1 MFEVAQ
7 SYLLSLKFKSDV
19 LAITKSNI
27 DLNFRE
33 LLQFFRSADFTKAI
47 MVGVA
52 VTVPILLGIY
62 FDQLEIGLAICF
74 GAFWSSPSDA
84 SGSYRH
90 KKIGI
95 LFSSALV
102 VIVSFIGGYLDLPI
116 YILIPVLGILTF
128 AIAYI
133 SVFGFRASLISFS
146 GLLALVLSFAHE
158 LQDLEVYQYALFV
171 GLGGLWYLLLAV
183 IWHRINPTGEI
194 EEIFQ
199 ETYLLTSRFLHI
211 RGQLIEPGLDRESLL
226 SELHKLQEQLMEK
239 HEKLRETLVL
249 YRRSSGRSIYHSKK
263 LLVLAQLVEM
273 LEIAIAKPVN
283 YSKMA
288 EILEEH
294 PQYVNLFQDLIFNV
308 SKQLQEIAYAGRDKK
323 KIPQNA
329 ELQRA
334 LKKISG
340 EIEQLKATPKNQN
353 LSAYLMLQNLY
364 EYQEQQVELLK
375 KIKWLLDDPKEEE
388 LDFID
393 EEYARKFIAPQDY
406 DPKMLV
412 SNFSFDSLI
421 FKHAL
426 RLAATVMVGYGIG
439 TVFDFQNP
447 YWILLTIIIILRP
460 SYGLT
465 KTRSKDRIIGTLIGG
480 AIAFVIVSLVQN
492 TYVFATLGIGSLIVA
507 FSMLQRNYKTAATF
521 ITLSVI
527 FIYGILRPDILTV
540 IQYRILDTVIGAGL
554 AFFATLIL
562 WPAWGFLNM
571 NNNLKDCLIA
581 NKNFLT
587 QIAAFYSLHE
597 KEPVSLRIA
606 RKKAF
611 HETSNLSGAFQQ
623 MVQEPKSKQKKV
635 NEVYELVTLSHAFL
649 SSLASLSSYIQ
660 NHCTTEAS
668 GGFKFAVAHIEE
680 NLERAINVLA
690 HVDTKDNFSLK
701 NQEESFESNR
711 SKFNTVVWDFENALK
726 VGEERNLQEAYLVL
740 GQLRWL
746 FSLSGKMLRTA
757 VAIENDVTAE

>member
-1 MFEVAQ
+1 MV
-7 SYLLSLKFKSDV
+7 LGIFKGNI
-19 LAITKSNI
+19 AI
-27 DLNFRE
+27 NFRE
-33 LLQFFRSADFTKAI
+33 LLQFFKSADFSKAI

-95 LFSSALV
+95 LFSAALV

-116 YILIPVLGILTF
+116 YILIPVLGLLTF
-128 AIAYI
+128 SIAYI

-158 LQDLEVYQYALFV
+158 LQELEVYQYALLV

-183 IWHRINPTGEI
+183 VWHGINPTGEI
-194 EEIFQ
+194 EETFQ
-199 ETYLLTSRFLHI
+199 ETYLLTSKFLHI
-211 RGQLIEPGLDRESLL
+211 RGQLIEPGLDRQKLL

-239 HEKLRETLVL
+239 HEKLRETLIL

-283 YSKMA
+283 YSNMA
-288 EILEEH
+288 VVLEKHPQFVARFQRLMFKVSGQLEE
-294 PQYVNLFQDLIFNV
+294 IG
-308 SKQLQEIAYAGRDKK
+308 YAGKNKK
-323 KIPQNA
+323 KLPKNG
-329 ELQRA
+329 ELQQA
-334 LKKISG
+334 LKDI
-340 EIEQLKATPKNQN
+340 EIEISVLKAKPNNEN

-364 EYQEQQVELLK
+364 EYQDQQVELLK

-388 LDFID
+388 LEFID
-393 EEYARKFIAPQDY
+393 EKYARKFIAPQDY

-412 SNFSFDSLI
+412 SNFSFESLI

-426 RLAATVMVGYGIG
+426 RLAVTVMIGYGIG
-439 TVFDFQNP
+439 TIFDFQNP

-480 AIAFVIVSLVQN
+480 AIAFIIVSLVQN
-492 TYVFATLGIGSLIVA
+492 TYLFAVLGIGSLIVA

-540 IQYRILDTVIGAGL
+540 IQFRILDTVIGAGL
-554 AFFATLIL
+554 SFLATLVL
-562 WPAWGFLNM
+562 WPAWGFLSM
-571 NNNLKDCLIA
+571 NNNLKNCLIA
-581 NKNFLT
+581 NKNFLRE
-587 QIAAFYSLHE
+587 IAAFYSLNKKDHTT
-597 KEPVSLRIA
+597 LRLT

-623 MVQEPKSKQKKV
+623 MVQEPKSKQINV

-668 GGFKFAVAHIEE
+668 EGFKSAVAHIEG
-680 NLERAINVLA
+680 NLERAIGILA
-690 HVDTKDNFSLK
+690 HVNTKDNFSLK
-701 NQEESFESNR
+701 SQEQSFEDNR
-711 SKFNTVVWDFENALK
+711 LKFNTIVWDFENALK
-726 VGEERNLQEAYLVL
+726 VGDERNLQEAHLII

-746 FSLSGKMLRTA
+746 FSLSGKMLRITNK
-757 VAIENDVTAE
+757 IENDSVVE